1 MMSVTMSVVRQPT
14 YALHDRIM
22 GGRLASFLREH
33 RTAGESWDAIS
44 DVLRDEHDLRV
55 NAKTLARWYA
65 DLEREA
71 S

>member
-1 MMSVTMSVVRQPT
+1 MRQPT

-22 GGRLASFLREH
+22 EGQLASFLRDH
-33 RTAGESWDAIS
+33 RAAGESWDEIS

-55 NAKTLARWYA
+55 NAKTLARWFA
-65 DLEREA
+65 GLDDKKA